1 MKNTDQ
7 IFKEL
12 SSLFKIAELTIDII
26 KELKFIGWSVF
37 NQQQDLERI
46 MRRINA
52 LTFELEVN
60 HLLHEHQIN

>member
-60 HLLHEHQIN
+60 HLLHEQQIN